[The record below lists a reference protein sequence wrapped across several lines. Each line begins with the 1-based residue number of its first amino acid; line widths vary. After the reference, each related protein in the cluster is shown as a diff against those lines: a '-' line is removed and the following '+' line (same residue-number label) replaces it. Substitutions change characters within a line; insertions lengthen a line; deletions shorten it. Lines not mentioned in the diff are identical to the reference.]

1 MVFLQACMWWAD
13 APFIGIA
20 DRLVLN
26 SFASEN
32 AACKT
37 ILQAAF
43 FVFWQEIFPLSVKLH
58 EQMRLFA
65 HKCVFLHYYTHL
77 THGKQTE
84 KEALVAERQVQ
95 I

>member
-1 MVFLQACMWWAD
+1 MPKDTKNLGYIKALACESRGFVIKKEGVPIFD
-13 APFIGIA
+13 TP
-20 DRLVLN
+20 
-26 SFASEN
+26 S
-32 AACKT
+32 
-37 ILQAAF
+37 F

-58 EQMRLFA
+58 EQMRLFD

-77 THGKQTE
+77 THRKQTE

>member
-1 MVFLQACMWWAD
+1 MQAAFQILQAAK
-13 APFIGIA
+13 
-20 DRLVLN
+20 R
-26 SFASEN
+26 
-32 AACKT
+32 

-43 FVFWQEIFPLSVKLH
+43 FVFWQEFFPLSVKLH